1 MWPPGDAHLWV
12 GGWGKVFNAVVWGT
26 QMNLVHEQT
35 VQNLV
40 QSLRDETAE

>member
-1 MWPPGDAHLWV
+1 M
-12 GGWGKVFNAVVWGT
+12 GWQLGQVSNAVVWGT

-35 VQNLV
+35 AQNLD